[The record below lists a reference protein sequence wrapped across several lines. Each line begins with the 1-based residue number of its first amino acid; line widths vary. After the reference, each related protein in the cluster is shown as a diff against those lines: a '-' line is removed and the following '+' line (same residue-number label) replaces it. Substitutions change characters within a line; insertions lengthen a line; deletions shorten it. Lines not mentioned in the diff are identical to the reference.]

1 VFFLPKPYVYITRK
15 LDEASLTPLKE
26 VAHIEMWPSEDE
38 PCPREELEKQAA
50 KVDALLTML
59 SDQVDEALLSKAP
72 HVKVIANL
80 AVGYDNIDLEAANK
94 RNITICHTPDVLT
107 ESTADLAFALLM
119 ASARRIVEASD
130 WIKEGNWT
138 GWGPLL
144 LAGADVHHKTL
155 GIVGM
160 GSIGTALAKR
170 AAGFDM
176 KVLYHNRS
184 RKPEAEAQLGVTYAA
199 FEDLLTQSDFIV
211 CLTPLT
217 PETKDMFNE
226 KAFDLMKNSA
236 YFINVSRGQTV
247 DEDALYEAVTTG
259 KIAGAGLD
267 VFRQEPVS
275 PSHPLTTLRNVTV
288 LPHIGSASV
297 ETRKTMM
304 RLCAENIALV
314 LQGQQAK
321 TPVRSSFQAP

>member
-1 VFFLPKPYVYITRK
+1 MTKPYVYITRK

-26 VAHIEMWPSEDE
+26 VAHVEMWPSEDE
-38 PCPREELEKQAA
+38 PCPREELETQAA
-50 KVDALLTML
+50 KADALLTML
-59 SDQVDEALLSKAP
+59 SDQIDEPFLSKAP
-72 HVKVIANL
+72 NIKVVANL
-80 AVGYDNIDLEAANK
+80 AVGYDNIDLEAAK
-94 RNITICHTPDVLT
+94 KHGITVCHTPDVLT

-130 WIKEGNWT
+130 WIKDGNWT

-170 AAGFDM
+170 AKGFNM
-176 KVLYHNRS
+176 NVLYHNRS

-199 FEDLLTQSDFIV
+199 FEELLKQSDFIV

-267 VFRQEPVS
+267 VFREEPVS

-314 LQGQQAK
+314 LQDEPAK
-321 TPVRSSFQAP
+321 TPVRL

>member
-1 VFFLPKPYVYITRK
+1 MTKPYVYITRK

-26 VAHIEMWPSEDE
+26 VAHVEMWPSEDE
-38 PCPREELEKQAA
+38 PCPREELETQAA
-50 KVDALLTML
+50 KADALLTML
-59 SDQVDEALLSKAP
+59 SDQIDEFLLSKAP
-72 HVKVIANL
+72 NIKVVANL
-80 AVGYDNIDLEAANK
+80 AVGYDNIDLKAAKK
-94 RNITICHTPDVLT
+94 RGITVCHTPDVLT

-130 WIKEGNWT
+130 WIKDGNWT

-170 AAGFDM
+170 AKGFNM
-176 KVLYHNRS
+176 NVLYHNRS
-184 RKPEAEAQLGVTYAA
+184 RKREAEAQLGVTYAD
-199 FEDLLTQSDFIV
+199 FEELLKQSDFIV

-247 DEDALYEAVTTG
+247 DEDALYEAVKTG

-304 RLCAENIALV
+304 RLCAENIVLV
-314 LQGQQAK
+314 LQDEPAK
-321 TPVRSSFQAP
+321 TPVRS

>member
-1 VFFLPKPYVYITRK
+1 MTKPYVYITRK

-26 VAHIEMWPSEDE
+26 VAHVEMWPSEDE
-38 PCPREELEKQAA
+38 PCPREELETQAA
-50 KVDALLTML
+50 KADALLTML
-59 SDQVDEALLSKAP
+59 SDQIDETLLSKAP
-72 HVKVIANL
+72 NVKVVANL
-80 AVGYDNIDLEAANK
+80 AVGYDNIDLEASKK
-94 RNITICHTPDVLT
+94 RGITVCHTPDVLT

-130 WIKEGNWT
+130 WIKDGNWT

-160 GSIGTALAKR
+160 GSIGIALAKR
-170 AAGFDM
+170 AKGFNM
-176 KVLYHNRS
+176 NVLYHNRS

-199 FEDLLTQSDFIV
+199 FEELLKQSDFIV

-275 PSHPLTTLRNVTV
+275 PSHPLTTLPNVTV

-314 LQGQQAK
+314 LQDEPAK
-321 TPVRSSFQAP
+321 TPVRS

>member
-1 VFFLPKPYVYITRK
+1 MTKPYVYITRK

-38 PCPREELEKQAA
+38 PCPQEELEKQAA
-50 KVDALLTML
+50 KADALLTML

-80 AVGYDNIDLEAANK
+80 AVGYDNIDVEAAK
-94 RNITICHTPDVLT
+94 KQNITICHTPDVLT

-130 WIKEGNWT
+130 WVKDGDWT

-267 VFRQEPVS
+267 VFREEPVS
-275 PSHPLTTLRNVTV
+275 PSHPLTTLSNVTV

-304 RLCAENIALV
+304 RLCADNIALV
-314 LQGQQAK
+314 LKGQQAK
-321 TPVRSSFQAP
+321 TPVRSSYQAP

>member
-1 VFFLPKPYVYITRK
+1 MTKPYVYITRK
-15 LDEASLTPLKE
+15 LDETSLTPLKE
-26 VAHIEMWPSEDE
+26 VAHIEMWPHEE
-38 PCPREELEKQAA
+38 MPCSREELEKQAA
-50 KVDALLTML
+50 KADGLLTML
-59 SDQVDEALLSKAP
+59 SDQVDEALLSNAP
-72 HVKVIANL
+72 NLKVVANL
-80 AVGYDNIDLEAANK
+80 AVGYDNIDLQAANK
-94 RNITICHTPDVLT
+94 HGVQVCNTPDVLT
-107 ESTADLAFALLM
+107 DSTADLAFALLM

-130 WIKEGNWT
+130 WIKEGKWT

-170 AAGFDM
+170 ATGFDM
-176 KVLYHNRS
+176 NVLYHNRS
-184 RKPEAEAQLGVTYAA
+184 RKPEVEAALGVTYAS
-199 FEDLLTQSDFIV
+199 FDELLTASDFVV

-217 PETKDMFNE
+217 EETKEMFND
-226 KAFDLMKNSA
+226 KAFDQMKHTA

-247 DEDALYEAVTTG
+247 DEDALYTAVTTG

-267 VFRQEPVS
+267 VFRHEPVS
-275 PSHPLTTLRNVTV
+275 PSHPLTTLSNVTV

-304 RLCAENIALV
+304 HLCAENIALV
-314 LQGQQAK
+314 LNGQQAK
-321 TPVRSSFQAP
+321 TPVHV